1 MSQQIAPVGLEPVAD
16 VKQPALPARRPNRRG
31 LRVTV
36 RGRSIRL
43 RGLRQTP
50 AGVLRWLSILG
61 PGIIAGAAGNDA
73 GGIATYSQTGAKF
86 GYDLLWVLL
95 LITFSLAVVQ
105 EMSGRLGAATG
116 RGLLDLIRER
126 YGLGW
131 ALFAVGIVLV
141 ANGGLI
147 ISEFVGVG
155 AAAELL
161 GVSKFVAVP
170 FAAAL
175 IWLLVVLTNY
185 GRVEKVFLT
194 VSLVFLAYPVAAILS
209 HPHWN
214 AVAHGLFVPRVHLSA
229 DYVMLLVG
237 LMGSAM
243 TPYQQLFQQSS
254 TVEKG
259 VARRHYGPERV
270 DTYAGSVFN
279 TLMAAFIV
287 IATATTLNA
296 VGKTTIGSAAE
307 AAQALGPVAG
317 KAAAGV
323 FAVGLL
329 GASLLAGA
337 VLPLATAY
345 SVAEAFGFP
354 KGVNLDFRRART
366 FFRLFSLLIVLGGG
380 VALIPK
386 LPVIQLLV
394 WIQVLNGMLL
404 PIILVFNLLL
414 INDRRL
420 CSDLKNTRLLNVLG
434 WGTFAL
440 VTTAV
445 LVLLA
450 SQLLQLFGVNLPG
463 AG

>member
-1 MSQQIAPVGLEPVAD
+1 
-16 VKQPALPARRPNRRG
+16 
-31 LRVTV
+31 
-36 RGRSIRL
+36 
-43 RGLRQTP
+43 
-50 AGVLRWLSILG
+50 VLI
-61 PGIIAGAAGNDA
+61 
-73 GGIATYSQTGAKF
+73 
-86 GYDLLWVLL
+86 
-95 LITFSLAVVQ
+95 
-105 EMSGRLGAATG
+105 
-116 RGLLDLIRER
+116 
-126 YGLGW
+126 
-131 ALFAVGIVLV
+131 

-147 ISEFVGVG
+147 ISEFVGTG

-194 VSLVFLAYPVAAILS
+194 VSLVFLTYPVAAILA

-214 AVAHGLFVPRVHLSA
+214 EVARGLFIPRVHLSA
-229 DYVMLLVG
+229 DYLMLLVG
-237 LMGSAM
+237 LMGSAL

-259 VARRHYGPERV
+259 VARRHYGLERV

-287 IATATTLNA
+287 IATATTLHA
-296 VGKTTIGSAAE
+296 VGKTNIGSAAE

-329 GASLLAGA
+329 GASMLAGA

-366 FFRLFSLLIVLGGG
+366 FFRLFTLLIVLGAG
-380 VALIPK
+380 VALVPK

-404 PIILVFNLLL
+404 PIVLVFSLLL

-420 CSDLKNTRLLNVLG
+420 CADLKNTPLLNVLG
-434 WGTFAL
+434 WGTFAM

-445 LVLLA
+445 LVLLG
-450 SQLLQLFGVNLPG
+450 SQVLHLFGVNLLGPG
-463 AG
+463 S